1 MSLKIKD
8 KKLLKNHNKVWE
20 KIERLMI
27 IDFDFKPNYGDDGKY
42 IKTNIKT
49 YEDNIITDFYNK
61 KGSKKVPEEKIPH
74 KFFSIIILDS
84 ILYAYEKY
92 NPQIFLEERKY
103 AKENIKTKYYID
115 KELKSE
121 SDTDTDTDTNTDN
134 VE

>member
-27 IDFDFKPNYGDDGKY
+27 IDFDFKPNYGDDGEY

-92 NPQIFLEERKY
+92 HPQIFLEECKY
-103 AKENIKTKYYID
+103 AKENIKTKNYID